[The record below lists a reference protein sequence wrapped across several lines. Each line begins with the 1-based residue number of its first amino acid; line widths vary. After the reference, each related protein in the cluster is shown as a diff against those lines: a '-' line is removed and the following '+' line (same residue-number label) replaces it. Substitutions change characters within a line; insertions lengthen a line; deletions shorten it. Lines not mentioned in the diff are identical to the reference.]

1 MVKLEGNSH
10 RTIDRKPFD
19 STLSRLVQP
28 KPIFSNIMSPFET
41 VTQAPAD
48 PILSITESFKADPNP
63 EKINL
68 SVGVFVNDSGVTPV
82 LDTVREAEKVLAET
96 NTTKSYLPMTG
107 NSRYASLTQTLCF
120 GDELAESLTGK
131 IVTAQTPG
139 GTGALRVAA
148 DFIKGN
154 LKTKSAWLSN
164 PTWANHKGIFSAAGL
179 DTNVYSY
186 FDSTTLSLDYSAFLE
201 SIMSIPSGDVVI
213 LHACCHNP
221 TGADLS
227 PDQWDEVANI
237 ASAKGWL
244 PLLDFAYQGFGLSI
258 EEDAYAPRAFAKA
271 GLPLFVC
278 QSFSKNLGLYRERAG
293 ALQIVVNNA
302 EESTR
307 VASQVKIA
315 IRTNYSNPPAHGGA
329 IVEAILGD
337 SQWQTRWT
345 EELDAMRNRIHEVR
359 RQFVNALAD
368 AGVSRD
374 FSFLKDQKGMFSFTG
389 LTKEQAIALR
399 TDHSIYIV
407 DSGRI
412 NVAGITSDN
421 LPRLVNVL
429 KEILG

>member
-1 MVKLEGNSH
+1 MVKLGGNSH

-19 STLSRLVQP
+19 STLGRLVQP

-48 PILSITESFKADPNP
+48 PTLSITESFKTDPNP

-82 LDTVREAEKVLAET
+82 LDTVREAEKALAET

-107 NSRYASLTQTLCF
+107 NPRYASLTQALCF
-120 GDELAESLTGK
+120 GVELAESLTGK

-164 PTWANHKGIFSAAGL
+164 PTWANHNGIFSAAGL
-179 DTNVYSY
+179 DTTVYSY

-201 SIMSIPSGDVVI
+201 SIKSIPSGDVVI

-227 PDQWDEVANI
+227 PEQWDEVANI
-237 ASAKGWL
+237 ASATGWL

-258 EEDAYAPRAFAKA
+258 EKDAYAPRAFAKA

-337 SQWQTRWT
+337 SQLQTRWT

-412 NVAGITSDN
+412 NHAGITSDN

>member
-1 MVKLEGNSH
+1 MKLGGNSH

-19 STLSRLVQP
+19 STLNQLVQQ

-48 PILSITESFKADPNP
+48 PILSITESFKTDPNP

-107 NSRYASLTQTLCF
+107 NPRFASLTQTLCF
-120 GDELAESLTGK
+120 GVELAESLTGK

-227 PDQWDEVANI
+227 PEQWDEVANI

>member
-1 MVKLEGNSH
+1 MKLGGNSH
-10 RTIDRKPFD
+10 RAIDRKLFD
-19 STLSRLVQP
+19 STLDRLVQP
-28 KPIFSNIMSPFET
+28 KLSFSNIMSPFET

-48 PILSITESFKADPNP
+48 PILSITESFKTDPNP

-107 NSRYASLTQTLCF
+107 NPRYASLTQTLCF

-179 DTNVYSY
+179 DTKVYSY

-201 SIMSIPSGDVVI
+201 SIKSIPSGDVVI

-227 PDQWDEVANI
+227 PEQWDEVANI
-237 ASAKGWL
+237 ASVKGWL

-329 IVEAILGD
+329 LVEAILGD

-345 EELDAMRNRIHEVR
+345 EELDAMRTRIHEVR
-359 RQFVNALAD
+359 RQFVTALAD
-368 AGVSRD
+368 VGVSQD